1 MEETEYASWNISLK
15 KKKPFSKKKKGKKEK
30 QHICCVYPAICAFCH
45 FEHFGHQVW
54 SVFLDTPIRPHDL
67 FNISSSKLLLLHL
80 FLAFI

>member
-15 KKKPFSKKKKGKKEK
+15 KSLLIKKKGKKK
-30 QHICCVYPAICAFCH
+30 NNTFAVCPAICAFCH

-67 FNISSSKLLLLHL
+67 FNIFSSKLLLLHL